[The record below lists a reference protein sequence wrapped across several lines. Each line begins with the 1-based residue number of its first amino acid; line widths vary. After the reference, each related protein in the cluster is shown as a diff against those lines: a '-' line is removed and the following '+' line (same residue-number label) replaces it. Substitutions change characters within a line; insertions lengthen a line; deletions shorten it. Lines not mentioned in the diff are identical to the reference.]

1 MNHETTL
8 GLVSSIAVSDNLL
21 DRFRHK
27 RSQVGVQFSDTLV
40 PYYTSYGKPAEEM
53 NRRYEINK
61 YYACQ
66 KVFYGFLRRC
76 LLFFLPGIIFS
87 VIEKVC
93 H

>member
-21 DRFRHK
+21 DREVILLQTQK
-27 RSQVGVQFSDTLV
+27 KPLV
-40 PYYTSYGKPAEEM
+40 PYYTSYGKPAEEI

-66 KVFYGFLRRC
+66 KVFYGFLRLC
-76 LLFFLPGIIFS
+76 LLFFFQELIS
-87 VIEKVC
+87 V
-93 H
+93 

>member
-21 DRFRHK
+21 DREVILLQTQKKPGR
-27 RSQVGVQFSDTLV
+27 VQFSDTLV
-40 PYYTSYGKPAEEM
+40 PYYTSYGKPAEEI

-66 KVFYGFLRRC
+66 KVFYGFLRLC
-76 LLFFLPGIIFS
+76 LLFFFQELIS
-87 VIEKVC
+87 V
-93 H
+93 